1 MATELYSEYGG
12 FAAGW
17 TGPIEALS
25 SQAKPER
32 RAMSGKIEARLKE
45 LGIELPQPT
54 APLANYVP
62 FTIAGN
68 LVFIAGQISQ
78 WNGERR
84 FVGKLGAGIGIADGQ
99 QAARL
104 CALNLIA
111 HLRVAAGGD
120 LDRVR
125 RCLRLGGFV
134 NCTPDFTDMPQ
145 VVNGASDL
153 MVEVFGD
160 AGKHARA
167 AVGTSAL
174 PSGVSVEVEATV
186 ELGCTGP

>member
-54 APLANYVP
+54 APLANYLP

-84 FVGKLGAGIGIADGQ
+84 FVVKLGAGISMGDGQ

-104 CALNLIA
+104 CATNIIA
-111 HLRVAAGGD
+111 LLRVAGGGH
-120 LDRVR
+120 LSRVR
-125 RCLRLGGFV
+125 RRADVSKEPFLRRIRVRLG
-134 NCTPDFTDMPQ
+134 
-145 VVNGASDL
+145 
-153 MVEVFGD
+153 
-160 AGKHARA
+160 
-167 AVGTSAL
+167 
-174 PSGVSVEVEATV
+174 
-186 ELGCTGP
+186 LGGRL